1 MIFLWAFTWY
11 SYWIFMKQQI
21 NVINIIGAVVSAG
34 LFVVSHFLPVKKVS
48 SRALK
53 FVTSKNSENDL
64 LMDASLDLQSNI
76 KLQIPPETFAAQI
89 HTSSFNQVGKSTLQA
104 TGFKAEELESES
116 IQVADKSR
124 ELSLESNGC
133 PKNLEYFTQK
143 PRPKEPPEECL
154 TCKNLLTCVCLTNN

>member
-1 MIFLWAFTWY
+1 MILLWVLTWY

-34 LFVVSHFLPVKKVS
+34 LFVVSHFLPIQKVS

-53 FVTSKNSENDL
+53 LVTSKNSENGL
-64 LMDASLDLQSNI
+64 LMDVSLDSQSNI
-76 KLQIPPETFAAQI
+76 KLQIPPETFSTQI

-143 PRPKEPPEECL
+143 PRPKEPPEECF